1 MVAKQKSHYS
11 KKCCNCPRSPLFN
24 QSLCMT
30 GIDTFIITHGN
41 WAEKNIPPCAVFN
54 WLQVTCCRSWLLY
67 VRHVLIPFT
76 KHSEFKIG
84 ERTQSDMVGN
94 GIDRFKWQRPFTRRK
109 IASASEPANRCSP
122 NSVDRFRWTD
132 QLSPTRRALGFRLYT
147 GSTQKGSLR
156 HLLQVSFDPE
166 E

>member
-1 MVAKQKSHYS
+1 MVAKQKSHYI

-30 GIDTFIITHGN
+30 GIDSFIITHGN

-109 IASASEPANRCSP
+109 IAAPALTSGAHLGGYLPRGKSPGLRCSCS
-122 NSVDRFRWTD
+122 SVR
-132 QLSPTRRALGFRLYT
+132 QASA
-147 GSTQKGSLR
+147 GSSR
-156 HLLQVSFDPE
+156 
-166 E
+166 

>member
-30 GIDTFIITHGN
+30 GIDSFIITHGN

-109 IASASEPANRCSP
+109 IASPPLIPLEMPVVHETAALAVLWNHSP
-122 NSVDRFRWTD
+122 QITP
-132 QLSPTRRALGFRLYT
+132 LTY
-147 GSTQKGSLR
+147 
-156 HLLQVSFDPE
+156 PE
-166 E
+166 RPY

>member
-24 QSLCMT
+24 QSLYMT
-30 GIDTFIITHGN
+30 GIDSFIITHGN

-84 ERTQSDMVGN
+84 RNRTWSEMASTVSNGNDRLRDGKLRRRWHWPREQDVIQTKMHQSLFYSFITQFSFILIN
-94 GIDRFKWQRPFTRRK
+94 KK
-109 IASASEPANRCSP
+109 II
-122 NSVDRFRWTD
+122 
-132 QLSPTRRALGFRLYT
+132 
-147 GSTQKGSLR
+147 
-156 HLLQVSFDPE
+156 
-166 E
+166 

>member
-30 GIDTFIITHGN
+30 GIDSFIITHGN

-54 WLQVTCCRSWLLY
+54 WLQMTCCRSWLLY

-84 ERTQSDMVGN
+84 RNRTWSEMASTVSNGN
-94 GIDRFKWQRPFTRRK
+94 DRLRDGKLQRRP
-109 IASASEPANRCSP
+109 
-122 NSVDRFRWTD
+122 W
-132 QLSPTRRALGFRLYT
+132 LLGLT
-147 GSTQKGSLR
+147 LADICPDV
-156 HLLQVSFDPE
+156 HLQVSGAHVQLCGKPRPVVVDTPPHSKTWDRIRS
-166 E
+166 

>member
-30 GIDTFIITHGN
+30 GIDSFIITHGN

-84 ERTQSDMVGN
+84 ERTRTWSEMASTVSNGN
-94 GIDRFKWQRPFTRRK
+94 DRLRDGKLRRRLRQK
-109 IASASEPANRCSP
+109 LNHHYGRAKKVLRALQTNLTNERRTKEIRSQE
-122 NSVDRFRWTD
+122 RFRKHT
-132 QLSPTRRALGFRLYT
+132 
-147 GSTQKGSLR
+147 KC
-156 HLLQVSFDPE
+156 
-166 E
+166 